1 MGPQGIFEREQG
13 PFLDPHQ
20 KNSCLII
27 VQNNTLLEKL
37 IPKISAAG
45 CCKTKWTS
53 NSSVAISLNNL
64 DPWHLDLN
72 FTE

>member
-1 MGPQGIFEREQG
+1 MGAQGNFEREQG
-13 PFLDPHQ
+13 PFPDPHQ

-37 IPKISAAG
+37 IPKIS